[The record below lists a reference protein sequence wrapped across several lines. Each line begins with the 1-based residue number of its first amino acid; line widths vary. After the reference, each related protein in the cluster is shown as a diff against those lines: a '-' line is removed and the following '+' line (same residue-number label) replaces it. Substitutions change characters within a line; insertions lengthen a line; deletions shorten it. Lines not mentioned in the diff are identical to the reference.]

1 MKKQQAAKA
10 QTEKKTAAQD
20 VLNNKAAKSAANPQA
35 ILEGSTTGGRV
46 IIQAGAYSS
55 SAQANQVLQKLADAG
70 VSAHVSESETSKGT
84 VYRVRT
90 GSYPNRAA
98 ANQALAKIRQQ
109 GLDGMVIGQ

>member
-1 MKKQQAAKA
+1 M
-10 QTEKKTAAQD
+10 
-20 VLNNKAAKSAANPQA
+20 
-35 ILEGSTTGGRV
+35 
-46 IIQAGAYSS
+46 
-55 SAQANQVLQKLADAG
+55 LQKLADAG

>member
-1 MKKQQAAKA
+1 MRVLRADNPSFAPTQFLFMTEPLDIGIMAAGKG
-10 QTEKKTAAQD
+10 T
-20 VLNNKAAKSAANPQA
+20 
-35 ILEGSTTGGRV
+35 RV
-46 IIQAGAYSS
+46 ISRH
-55 SAQANQVLQKLADAG
+55 NQVLQKLADAG

-90 GSYPNRAA
+90 GSYPNRTA